1 MRLVII
7 LVCHFLLLCS
17 APVRAQEVGTPAD
30 EESPAASAAIQVRT
44 DRGVVAWYEPAAD
57 GSGQYVYSSEL
68 NHPASRVPFVSLFYG
83 RSGAAIALFLFG
95 LFGQAMFMGRF
106 ALQWIVSER
115 AGRSVVPLGFWWL
128 SLSGAAILLS
138 YFLLQREPIGIL
150 GQLLGLPIYVRNIYM
165 VMRDRQ
171 RGLSSPSDPAG
182 HPVPDPNAEA

>member
-1 MRLVII
+1 MRLLFI
-7 LVCHFLLLCS
+7 LVSSLFLACTTPAL
-17 APVRAQEVGTPAD
+17 AQDAGTPPD
-30 EESPAASAAIQVRT
+30 DQVPAESAAIQVRT

-57 GSGQYVYSSEL
+57 GSGQYVYSREL

-115 AGRSVVPLGFWWL
+115 AGRSIVPLGFWWL
-128 SLSGAAILLS
+128 SLSGSTILLS

-150 GQLLGLPIYVRNIYM
+150 GQLLGLPIYLRNIYM
-165 VMRDRQ
+165 LARDRKTGS
-171 RGLSSPSDPAG
+171 RSPSDPAS